1 MRRFAVLSFFWVAR
15 AMAQYRPS
23 KGLQKNRKETKA
35 LKKLVKYL
43 NFTSFCP
50 KPSISGA
57 WRIYDHVFD
66 QNGQLA
72 DSFSISC

>member
-1 MRRFAVLSFFWVAR
+1 MRRFAVLSFFWVVR

-43 NFTSFCP
+43 NFTSFCQ
-50 KPSISGA
+50 PSNIKI
-57 WRIYDHVFD
+57 RI
-66 QNGQLA
+66 L
-72 DSFSISC
+72 SISCKHYNTIIE